1 MNQSLALYI
10 LIALALVTANLPF
23 LTERLFGLVP
33 LRRAGS
39 IVTKPFWI
47 RLLELA
53 VLYLIVGALGFAFE
67 ASLGNPFPQGWQ
79 FYAITASLFLV
90 FAYPGF
96 VYRYLR
102 RGASAA

>member
-1 MNQSLALYI
+1 LNQTLALYV

-23 LTERLFGLVP
+23 LTERLFGVVP
-33 LRRAGS
+33 VRRAGA
-39 IVTKPFWI
+39 VVAKPFWL

-53 VLYLIVGALGFAFE
+53 VFYVLVGALGFAFE

-102 RGASAA
+102 RGASAV